1 LVKTIGVVS
10 LRTVPCCVTS
20 QHERKSSSRLA
31 WYDSNVLRS
40 SSVKVSKVGLRILPL
55 LMSDPLWPV
64 FPPFILDVLEIVES
78 QRSRQ
83 NVLPHEMNRDRK
95 PLPET
100 VETGQSGF
108 RNQMVQFCRDQRRSG
123 VSPGFDEVL
132 LLRSS
137 DVWMVERHEP

>member
-1 LVKTIGVVS
+1 
-10 LRTVPCCVTS
+10 
-20 QHERKSSSRLA
+20 
-31 WYDSNVLRS
+31 
-40 SSVKVSKVGLRILPL
+40 
-55 LMSDPLWPV
+55 MSDPLWPE

-83 NVLPHEMNRDRK
+83 NVLPHEMNRDCK